1 MLWLGFQCGLFSC
14 PTQTKQ
20 IALTKIGIKMIVSRT
35 VGFKDDNQDRKGYTV
50 YTECGKSFRL
60 EPSNAVGYII
70 EGVKYNKIKDFKIA
84 IENDEW
90 VAGVDVAMDTDRGV
104 DEAPMEEGQ
113 DIWDCVSMGAIL
125 IKGMME
131 YDWVLGAEAIQ
142 TLGNY
147 GWLNED
153 GTPDTDKATREFAR
167 VENLIKG

>member
-1 MLWLGFQCGLFSC
+1 
-14 PTQTKQ
+14 
-20 IALTKIGIKMIVSRT
+20 MIVSKT
-35 VGFKDDNQDRKGYTV
+35 VGFKDDNQDRKGYAI

-60 EPSNAVGYII
+60 EPSNSVGYTCK
-70 EGVKYNKIKDFKIA
+70 GVRYNKIKDFKIA
-84 IENDEW
+84 IENK
-90 VAGVDVAMDTDRGV
+90 DVTMDTDEEV
-104 DEAPMEEGQ
+104 ICSETPMEEGQ

-131 YDWVLGAEAIQ
+131 YDWVMGAEAIK

-153 GTPDTDKATREFAR
+153 GTPDTEKADREFAR